1 MISGEPG
8 QVLTN
13 SDVTRLRI
21 GRKLLKTLS
30 ATKFIHRGPRLA
42 RHSIIAP
49 EQNLKMC
56 RTRRY
61 SNPVPVCTSDRMHR
75 PRLFFRGRSRCWWRY
90 NPAQNGGETVA
101 RTCSRLEAETKRCE
115 WQSWRADQNG
125 QPVPGVIE
133 RGGLYDS
140 DGVLLRFE
148 DAENLPC
155 LLTPES
161 GRNRRGHC
169 YRRAVTG
176 HIDIRFDIAIGTSPA
191 QDARFGCPGQD
202 CREARGVHWESV

>member
-1 MISGEPG
+1 MRRRDKKCARVELQHTACAVDFASNTRRRSKHNRHSMISGEPG

-13 SDVTRLRI
+13 SDVSRLRI

-90 NPAQNGGETVA
+90 NPAQNSGETVA
-101 RTCSRLEAETKRCE
+101 RTCSKLEAETKRCE

-140 DGVLLRFE
+140 NGV
-148 DAENLPC
+148 C
-155 LLTPES
+155 
-161 GRNRRGHC
+161 
-169 YRRAVTG
+169 
-176 HIDIRFDIAIGTSPA
+176 
-191 QDARFGCPGQD
+191 
-202 CREARGVHWESV
+202 